1 MRKKHYG
8 FLIGGIMVAGLM
20 MLLLLGGLL
29 TPNDPEKINIAI
41 RLAPDSPD
49 YPLGTDSYGRCILSR
64 LILGARYSIG
74 LSILIVG
81 IVAVFAVPVGM
92 AATYRGG
99 IFDKLF
105 LLTCDISMAL
115 PPTVLVLAI
124 MGVLGNGVTNLVFSS
139 IFSYWGWYG
148 RMVRSYTRGEITKE
162 YIVYAK
168 TGGSTFLKII
178 TGHILPNIAP
188 NLIVLLALGIG
199 DAILMISGFSF
210 LGIGL
215 PTGAPEWGAML
226 AEAKGQLL
234 SAPRFAVWPGLC
246 VLFTVCAFNLL
257 GDGLRARLSP
267 YRKGADYE

>member
-1 MRKKHYG
+1 MRNKHYG
-8 FLIGGIMVAGLM
+8 FLIGGIMVAGLVVLILM
-20 MLLLLGGLL
+20 GSLLA
-29 TPNDPEKINIAI
+29 PNDPGKINMAI
-41 RLAPDSPD
+41 RLAPGSPD
-49 YPLGTDSYGRCILSR
+49 YPLGTDTYGRCILSR
-64 LILGARYSIG
+64 LILAARYSIG
-74 LSILIVG
+74 LSVLITD
-81 IVAVFAVPVGM
+81 IVAVLTIPIGM

-115 PPTVLVLAI
+115 PPTVLVLSI

-148 RMVRSYTRGEITKE
+148 RMVRSYTKGQMGKE

-168 TGGSTFLKII
+168 TGGASFLKII

-188 NLIVLLALGIG
+188 NLIVLLTLGVG
-199 DAILMISGFSF
+199 DTILMISGFSF

-215 PTGAPEWGAML
+215 PSGTPEWGAML

-234 SAPRFAVWPGLC
+234 STPRFAVWPGLC

-257 GDGLRARLSP
+257 GEGLRARLSP
-267 YRKGADYE
+267 YRKGVDYE

>member
-8 FLIGGIMVAGLM
+8 FLIGGIMLACLV
-20 MLLLLGGLL
+20 LLFLLGGLL
-29 TPNDPEKINIAI
+29 APNNPEKIDMAI
-41 RLAPDSPD
+41 RLAPGSSD
-49 YPLGTDSYGRCILSR
+49 YPLGTDTYGRCILSR
-64 LILGARYSIG
+64 LILGVRYSVG
-74 LSILIVG
+74 LSVLIVG
-81 IVAVFAVPVGM
+81 IVAVFTIPIGM
-92 AATYRGG
+92 AATYKGG

-124 MGVLGNGVTNLVFSS
+124 MGVLGNGVTNLLFSS

-148 RMVRSYTRGEITKE
+148 RMVRSYTRGEMTKE

-168 TGGSTFLKII
+168 TGGSNFWKII

-188 NLIVLLALGIG
+188 SLIVLLALGIG

-215 PTGAPEWGAML
+215 PAGTPEWGAML
-226 AEAKGQLL
+226 SEAKGQLL

-246 VLFTVCAFNLL
+246 VLFTVCTFNLL
-257 GDGLRARLSP
+257 GEGLRARLSP
-267 YRKGADYE
+267 YRKGGRL